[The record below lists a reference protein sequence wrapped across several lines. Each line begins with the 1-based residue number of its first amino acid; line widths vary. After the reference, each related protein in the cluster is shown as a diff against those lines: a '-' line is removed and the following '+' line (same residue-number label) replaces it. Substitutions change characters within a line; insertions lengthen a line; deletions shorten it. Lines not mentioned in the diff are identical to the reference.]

1 VQAVLGR
8 GDDPRLVRATEGVR
22 LLPPVAGCGPRRAV
36 VGMRRRTAGGE
47 GPGDAGERD
56 SPAQQ
61 AAPAEPR
68 ALVAGQDSTTAV
80 SRDSGSDR
88 AFTAFENSLTCSGV
102 SWS

>member
-1 VQAVLGR
+1 MQPILGR
-8 GDDPRLVRATEGVR
+8 CDDPGLVRATEGVR
-22 LLPPVAGCGPRRAV
+22 LLPPTAVGGPGGALVGVRGRAT
-36 VGMRRRTAGGE
+36 RGE

-68 ALVAGQDSTTAV
+68 ALVAGQDSTAAV

-88 AFTAFENSLTCSGV
+88 AFTEFENSLTCSGV

>member
-1 VQAVLGR
+1 MQPVLGR
-8 GDDPRLVRATEGVR
+8 GDDPGLVRAAEGVR
-22 LLPPVAGCGPRRAV
+22 LLPPVTGGCPRRAL
-36 VGMRRRTAGGE
+36 VGMRGGTTGGE

-68 ALVAGQDSTTAV
+68 ALVAGQDSTAAV

-88 AFTAFENSLTCSGV
+88 AFTEFENSLTCSGV